1 MLFAGQPG
9 CIFFKLPGMKQKFTR
24 FRPPTPDEQ
33 EVLTHLIVRP
43 VPSDRDQEC
52 DQLITKHHYLKSAQ
66 LVGEHLR
73 YVAEYRGQWMALST
87 WSAAALHIRAR
98 DSFIGWIEEQR
109 RTRLP
114 LVVNNS
120 RLLVLPL
127 CRCPNLI
134 SRFMKL
140 MLARVSQDWEQSWGH
155 PVALAETFV
164 DPHLYQGTAYKASG
178 WNRLGKTA
186 GWKRSAEDFY
196 QKHERPKQIW
206 VRELVSEA
214 CRKLCAQSL
223 PAEWKN
229 LEQEAAP
236 PCTAKAPQMRSLVE
250 HLRAQVPEF
259 RSKEA
264 LAYPLAG
271 FLALIALAM
280 FSGVRR
286 GPQDLAEYAAT
297 LSQGQLR
304 ALGFR
309 TKRGTRRIRCPG
321 ESTFKR
327 LLPRI
332 DAAALEGALL
342 LWQGQGLGPSQDQ
355 VVIVDG
361 KTPRHAHVELVSAV
375 NGSGRWR
382 GTGAAKETSHEIP
395 AARGVLLQVPL
406 THQKKQADEL
416 PNQSETAQQILFEG
430 GGDYAL
436 TVKENQKELVQTL
449 VTLLT
454 PGKFSPSAHDAD
466 PRADAGTQSEPAGNS
481 GAGMP
486 RGDARTS
493 EFSWS
498 ATGCT
503 VAAAGA
509 TQRQAEHRNGVSD
522 QQPDFGRTGCV
533 GLDQT
538 QAGLL
543 GH

>member
-1 MLFAGQPG
+1 MLPD
-9 CIFFKLPGMKQKFTR
+9 MKQKKVAS
-24 FRPPTPDEQ
+24 FRQPTPDEQ
-33 EVLTHLIVRP
+33 QILIHLNTRP
-43 VPSDRDQEC
+43 VRSDEVQRFN
-52 DQLITKHHYLKSAQ
+52 QLMAEHHYLKDGQ

-73 YVAEYRGQWMALST
+73 YVAEYGDQWLALAA
-87 WSAAALHIRAR
+87 WSAPALHIKAR
-98 DSFIGWIEEQR
+98 DRFIGWNEEQR

-114 LVVNNS
+114 LLVNNS
-120 RLLVLPL
+120 RLLVLPP

-140 MLARVSQDWEQSWGH
+140 MLARLPQDWEHSWGH
-155 PVALAETFV
+155 RVALAETFV

-178 WNRLGKTA
+178 WNRLGQTA

-223 PAEWKN
+223 LAEWKN

-236 PCTAKAPQMRSLVE
+236 RCTAKAPQMRSLVE

-286 GPQDLAEYAAT
+286 GPQDLAEYAAS

-309 TKRGTRRIRCPG
+309 TKRGTGRIRCPG

-342 LWQGQGLGPSQDQ
+342 LWQEQVLGPSEDPL
-355 VVIVDG
+355 VIVDG
-361 KTPRHAHVELVSAV
+361 KTLRHAHVELVSAV
-375 NGSGRWR
+375 NGSGRWL
-382 GTGAAKETSHEIP
+382 GTVAVKETSNEIP
-395 AARGVLLQVPL
+395 AARELLLKVPL
-406 THQKKQADEL
+406 TNKTTLADAL
-416 PNQSETAQQILFEG
+416 HTQIETAQQILFEG

-449 VTLLT
+449 ATLLT
-454 PGKFSPSAHDAD
+454 PGKFSPSAHDPD
-466 PRADAGTQSEPAGNS
+466 PRPDSRAQSEPARDS
-481 GAGMP
+481 GFGMP
-486 RGDARTS
+486 GGNPGASGLSRRAAHC
-493 EFSWS
+493 
-498 ATGCT
+498 ATQK
-503 VAAAGA
+503 AGA
-509 TQRQAEHRNGVSD
+509 AQRPEDHRD
-522 QQPDFGRTGCV
+522 
-533 GLDQT
+533 GLVD
-538 QAGLL
+538 
-543 GH
+543 